1 MAEWGNPR
9 TATPPPRAG
18 PQERPVPSWRPPP
31 PPVLRRLLAL
41 LPLAAAA
48 AGAQVPSPGAF
59 LGYELGERFTPHHRV
74 ADYVRAVGQASPL
87 AAVEAY
93 GETPEGRPL
102 LAVVVGRGDAE
113 AVRRSVIAASRGE
126 GVPLKP
132 VVWLSYNVH
141 GNEAVSTEAAL
152 ATLHALVT
160 DRAALL
166 DSVVVVLDP
175 CLNPD
180 GRDRYVA
187 GYRQRRGAAP
197 DPDPAAREHDEPW
210 PGGRFNHYLFDLN
223 RDWAWGTQPETRARL
238 ALYDRWLPAVHVD
251 FHEQGV
257 DSPYYFAPAA
267 EPFHPRITPYQRELQ
282 TEIGRANAAVFD
294 AQGWL
299 YFTRERFDLFYPGYG
314 DTWPT
319 FNGAVGM
326 TYEQGGSGRAGLAIE
341 TAEGDTLRLADRIA
355 HHVATGLETVAT
367 VARTASE
374 TARQQAAYFAARPQ
388 GARSYVAQGDPARL
402 RALADLLDLQ
412 GVAYGWARGG
422 DARGVRYAGGLDG
435 PERPGRLT
443 VEPGALV
450 VSTDQPKGRL
460 AAVLFE
466 PEPALVDSVTYD
478 VTAWAL
484 PYVYGVEGLAA
495 EGEVATGGPAPLAAG
510 APPEGR
516 PYAYVAGWSGPGDA
530 RLLAWLLRDGVGVR
544 IASQPFEAGG
554 RRYARGSLVVTRA
567 GNGRL
572 GSRFDAVVRQA
583 ASETGRPLAALASGF
598 AASGPDVGSDRVGF
612 VRRPRV
618 VVLADEPVSPTALGE
633 VWHWFDAVVGYPA
646 TLVTAGDLTA
656 ATLADADVL
665 VMPDGGYGAWLTDD
679 RADAVRAWVRAGGRL
694 VAMERAVTALAGK
707 DGFGVKVRADAP
719 SDTTASGRLR
729 RYGDRERRDVS
740 ADVPGAVY
748 RVALDETHPLAYG
761 YPGHTYA
768 LKRRVAPV
776 EFLADGWN
784 VGVVRSGAPAAGFAG
799 AGAQAR
805 LEDTLVFGVED
816 VGRGRVVYLADS
828 PLFRGFWADGQLLF
842 ANAVFGLAD

>member
-1 MAEWGNPR
+1 MPR
-9 TATPPPRAG
+9 
-18 PQERPVPSWRPPP
+18 
-31 PPVLRRLLAL
+31 L
-41 LPLAAAA
+41 LPLALLAAVASAA
-48 AGAQVPSPGAF
+48 AGAQVLTPAEF

-74 ADYVRAVGQASPL
+74 VDYVRAVGQASVL
-87 AAVEAY
+87 VEVQDY

-102 LAVVVGRGDAE
+102 VAAVLSRGDAE
-113 AVRRSVIAASRGE
+113 AVRQSVVAASRGE
-126 GVPLKP
+126 GVPLRP

-141 GNEAVSTEAAL
+141 GNEAVSTEAAIE
-152 ATLHALVT
+152 TLYRLVT

-187 GYRQRRGAAP
+187 GYRQRRGARADA
-197 DPDPAAREHDEPW
+197 DPDAREHDEPW

-267 EPFHPRITPYQRELQ
+267 EPFHPRITDWQRRLQ

-294 AQGWL
+294 ARGWL

-326 TYEQGGSGRAGLAIE
+326 TYEQGGSGRAGLAVV
-341 TAEGDTLRLADRIA
+341 TAEGDTLTLADRIA

-367 VARTASE
+367 VAGTAAE
-374 TARQQAAYFAARPQ
+374 TARQQAAYFAARPE
-388 GARSYVAQGDPARL
+388 GARAYAAQGDPARL
-402 RALADLLDLQ
+402 QALAELLDLQ
-412 GVAYGWARGG
+412 GVRYGWARGETV
-422 DARGVRYAGGLDG
+422 RGVRYAGGLEA
-435 PERPGRLT
+435 PEEPGR
-443 VEPGALV
+443 VEVRPGALV

-484 PYVYGVEGLAA
+484 PYVYGVEGVASETDL
-495 EGEVATGGPAPLAAG
+495 ATGGPAPAAPG
-510 APPEGR
+510 APSESR
-516 PYAYVAGWSGPGDA
+516 PYAYVAGWSGPDDA
-530 RLLAWLLRDGVGVR
+530 RLLARLLRDGVGVR
-544 IASQPFEAGG
+544 RAPEPFEAGG
-554 RRYARGSLVVTRA
+554 QRWGRGALVVTRA

-572 GSRFDAVVRQA
+572 GERFDEAVRRA
-583 ASETGRPLAALASGF
+583 AAETGRPLAALTSGF
-598 AASGPDVGSDRVGF
+598 AQQGPDVGSGRVGF
-612 VRRPRV
+612 VRAPRV

-633 VWHWFDAVVGYPA
+633 VWHWFDAVAGYPA
-646 TLVTAGDLTA
+646 TLVTAASLSA
-656 ATLADADVL
+656 ATLAEADVL
-665 VMPDGGYGAWLTDD
+665 VMPDGGYRAWLTDD
-679 RADAVRAWVRAGGRL
+679 RAGVLREWVRAGGRL
-694 VAMERAVTALAGK
+694 VALERAVTALAGQ
-707 DGFGVKVRADAP
+707 DGFGIKTRDAAP
-719 SDTTASGRLR
+719 ADTTADGRLR
-729 RYGDRERRDVS
+729 RYGDRERREVS

-748 RVALDETHPLAYG
+748 RVALDSSHPLAYG
-761 YPGHTYA
+761 YPEHAYV
-768 LKRRVAPV
+768 LKRRAAAV

-784 VGVVRSGAPAAGFAG
+784 VGVVRDGAPTAGFAG

-805 LEDTLVFGVED
+805 LADTLVFGVEE
-816 VGRGRVVYLADS
+816 VGRGQVVYLVDS
-828 PLFRGFWADGQLLF
+828 PLFRGFWADGQLVF
-842 ANAVFGLAD
+842 ANAVFGLEAL